1 MASVKV
7 GQKVWVVMMGNEL
20 GGVFTTEKIA
30 KEAAKQVEGTIFSD
44 LLSNKS
50 GMGAP
55 EPDAAAPKK
64 TAKKRDTPAEEE
76 GDDEDEDEGEGKGEE
91 DEDLEEELPAPTAK
105 KSKVSEKK
113 ATVTKK
119 AAPKTSK
126 SDGEAFPEGKPGAL
140 KGAVIAMTGTACL
153 TRNTLKSAVEKYGG
167 SYTEKCE
174 EADYVVVGKRA
185 GGVKLAALT
194 KAGVA
199 QISDSQLLEFFM
211 GEEPDV

>member
-1 MASVKV
+1 MATVKV

-20 GGVFTTEKIA
+20 AGVFTTENVA
-30 KEAAKQVEGTIFSD
+30 KQAAKQVEGTVFSD

-50 GMGAP
+50 HMGAP
-55 EPDAAAPKK
+55 APKK
-64 TAKKRDTPAEEE
+64 VAKKRDTPAEEE
-76 GDDEDEDEGEGKGEE
+76 GDDEDEDE
-91 DEDLEEELPAPTAK
+91 DDDLEDLEEKPTAPTAK

-126 SDGEAFPEGKPGAL
+126 SDSEAFPEGKPGAL
-140 KGAVIAMTGTACL
+140 EGAVIGMTGTACL

-185 GGVKLAALT
+185 GTVKLAALT

-199 QISDSQLLEFFM
+199 QISDSQLLDFFL